1 MLSFLCE
8 VISKI
13 GGKPECRVILQYSMI
28 SSVLLLGG
36 ILGGIGRGAFDW
48 LMGNNGLG
56 KNWYKHLGWHALI
69 GIAGS
74 GSGTFIALMFSK
86 YELDASRLDSLV
98 LYTGIAIFSGLMIK
112 SLLPSLDHRI
122 LKLLENKVD
131 SMFGTYKEF
140 SNHLVDLVALA
151 DDALNIDKPSY
162 GQISSAIARME
173 AGKSSYRT
181 VRAFNIKL
189 GRLYRKMSELDPGNF
204 DEHIN
209 NAISTLKNFER
220 EQRAGKQTQEVKES
234 IATAKFNI
242 ACYLSLKRRK
252 ETQDSIRN
260 ALQKEILLILN
271 EATDLDPSLAEEVKN
286 DPDFDNNIKDK
297 FQIRD

>member
-13 GGKPECRVILQYSMI
+13 GGKPECFVILQYSMI

-112 SLLPSLDHRI
+112 SLLPSLDQR
-122 LKLLENKVD
+122 LRDEV
-131 SMFGTYKEF
+131 YKMKGI
-140 SNHLVDLVALA
+140 VA
-151 DDALNIDKPSY
+151 
-162 GQISSAIARME
+162 
-173 AGKSSYRT
+173 
-181 VRAFNIKL
+181 
-189 GRLYRKMSELDPGNF
+189 
-204 DEHIN
+204 
-209 NAISTLKNFER
+209 
-220 EQRAGKQTQEVKES
+220 
-234 IATAKFNI
+234 
-242 ACYLSLKRRK
+242 
-252 ETQDSIRN
+252 
-260 ALQKEILLILN
+260 
-271 EATDLDPSLAEEVKN
+271 
-286 DPDFDNNIKDK
+286 
-297 FQIRD
+297 